1 MNNSSEKNNVME
13 NSDRQLVAVET
24 VLNKYFTQNK
34 ATAETPLRAIAKEII
49 HEVKH
54 FTRE

>member
-1 MNNSSEKNNVME
+1 ME